1 MSERTIKPNEP
12 APNVGGGHRDD
23 SLVAESTAEATFD
36 DDETSREDRPRAG
49 GDAVVAVQR
58 VDKPDNPKQE
68 VLRTLQELR
77 RCTPIHSG
85 TKAKHSTLT
94 SLQYALACVQ
104 QVKAY
109 DEYYQLWLDA
119 GGRGASSAL
128 PRSEITDLTASCG
141 SGSLD
146 SFAICLSLATGRI
159 ICVSGHGAASC
170 LRPGDRFLD
179 LIAPQDAPVFFRAI
193 APAQLHPWEPPSTTG
208 GRGGA
213 NVEERAFY
221 CRIRAGLGR
230 ASTVLRFHG
239 AGKECSSTG
248 AASAVVGE
256 GCEDSKGE
264 CEGALARCEHLG
276 VRSRD
281 AGAECRGTG
290 TRFLPIRVR
299 PYLVRVQDVDGGVE
313 PVCLAL
319 GQRLHSAFTVP
330 RLPTEKRV
338 FMTTHSPSCI
348 FIDVDDRSVPLLGYL
363 PQELVG
369 TPILLY
375 IHPTDRP
382 LLLSVHR
389 KILRQAGQ
397 PSTEPPMR
405 LLAKNGASIAVE
417 TSWSGFV
424 NPWSRKITLV
434 IGRHRV
440 HTAPHHEDVFATPG
454 EGEEDE
460 TDEGWG
466 RLLKGDPSIR
476 ELQEQIYTLLQQPVH
491 GNGSSGYCSQG
502 SNGSH
507 EAGGGSSSDSRDAAP
522 ATKPSLHRTYPD
534 MHSRKGAVP
543 AANPTSHSRSSTQK
557 TADKPRQEV
566 AWKKLAS
573 KVENQESHPVKEA
586 KPKPQALS
594 YQQAVCLQGIL
605 RYLDSCQA
613 QSTSSGKRKC
623 HFSSNTD
630 SSQSEENPS
639 AITSPS
645 PIPTLPF
652 ATSASP
658 PTTSSP
664 SVHAGLSVS
673 SSMALPTATCPSPS
687 HSHSSSQFP
696 SASPPPPP
704 GHLLATENNDAH
716 QAPHRVGSVSGT
728 SLCSFYSTAVH
739 VGGHGQ
745 QGDVHAAAMSIA
757 DNVRDCGDGM
767 HQSLPT
773 SLHLLPGC
781 AGATANTDDNNDAR
795 LTEGNQTVSTSGVIG
810 PDGPG
815 NVGGSGQLTSALLS
829 AHTLREEKAYLKGLL
844 LQPPW
849 QPSATLIQSSEND
862 AACGAKAETAGVV
875 EPTSGREG
883 DIFTAGESFT
893 QKKVSRTTKM
903 KAKRPKQEQGPVSIK
918 KGPEFVGYSMAVPQ
932 SQPHNLAT
940 FTSLH
945 CLPHQ
950 QILNPLQHIASTQ
963 SQTLAASVAVTT
975 AAETSTEE
983 GSTRGNLQDSSPP
996 VCSGFQAT
1004 YTLYPP
1010 PGPSS
1015 PFVTP
1020 LMAVLL
1026 PSLVCPPVS
1035 QELGGQFIAHLGPA
1049 PVVVNAASPHP
1060 QCAQFCFP
1068 VAGFPCPS
1076 AAPPSPPPA
1085 SPPPSPHSTSPESL
1099 FNQSQC
1105 SSPLN
1110 LVQMERVRGQ
1120 RVEPHSGES
1129 SSNEDKQQKDS
1140 AVPLSEPDMS
1150 PSELLDLLREEAS
1163 RSGSL
1168 TSGSG
1173 SASGFISSWTVD
1185 SISGLDSTSSSGPGQ
1200 IRLHSNAIQKE
1211 MAHEWSFVQNSK
1223 GDPELMMSYQMPSR
1237 SGEIVLAADRAALCV
1252 LDDVQP
1258 KFSRAQQKE
1267 LSATHTWLLHG
1278 RLPPAM
1284 DLQVCAGCGSAEGG
1298 TGDVPLDLDPS
1309 DSDLVEVFA
1318 PQSSASY
1325 SLQSKAT
1332 TLLPAT
1338 LPGDAATA
1346 TFPMSPSTFRPG
1358 TPDDDGTK
1366 PALNPPDKPSAS

>member
-849 QPSATLIQSSEND
+849 QPSATLIQS
-862 AACGAKAETAGVV
+862 C
-875 EPTSGREG
+875 
-883 DIFTAGESFT
+883 
-893 QKKVSRTTKM
+893 
-903 KAKRPKQEQGPVSIK
+903 
-918 KGPEFVGYSMAVPQ
+918 
-932 SQPHNLAT
+932 
-940 FTSLH
+940 
-945 CLPHQ
+945 
-950 QILNPLQHIASTQ
+950 
-963 SQTLAASVAVTT
+963 
-975 AAETSTEE
+975 
-983 GSTRGNLQDSSPP
+983 
-996 VCSGFQAT
+996 
-1004 YTLYPP
+1004 
-1010 PGPSS
+1010 
-1015 PFVTP
+1015 
-1020 LMAVLL
+1020 
-1026 PSLVCPPVS
+1026 
-1035 QELGGQFIAHLGPA
+1035 
-1049 PVVVNAASPHP
+1049 
-1060 QCAQFCFP
+1060 
-1068 VAGFPCPS
+1068 
-1076 AAPPSPPPA
+1076 
-1085 SPPPSPHSTSPESL
+1085 
-1099 FNQSQC
+1099 
-1105 SSPLN
+1105 
-1110 LVQMERVRGQ
+1110 
-1120 RVEPHSGES
+1120 
-1129 SSNEDKQQKDS
+1129 
-1140 AVPLSEPDMS
+1140 
-1150 PSELLDLLREEAS
+1150 
-1163 RSGSL
+1163 
-1168 TSGSG
+1168 
-1173 SASGFISSWTVD
+1173 
-1185 SISGLDSTSSSGPGQ
+1185 SSGPGQ

>member
-1 MSERTIKPNEP
+1 MSERTIEPNGPEP
-12 APNVGGGHRDD
+12 KLGGGDP
-23 SLVAESTAEATFD
+23 LVAESSPEATC
-36 DDETSREDRPRAG
+36 DDETSREDRPRVG
-49 GDAVVAVQR
+49 GDAVVAMEMA
-58 VDKPDNPKQE
+58 DKPDNPKQE

-77 RCTPIHSG
+77 RYTPIRSG
-85 TKAKHSTLT
+85 AKAKHSTLT

-119 GGRGASSAL
+119 GGRGASSVV
-128 PRSEITDLTASCG
+128 PRSEVMDLTARCG

-146 SFAICLSLATGRI
+146 SFALCLSLATGRI
-159 ICVSGHGAASC
+159 LYVSGHGAASC

-179 LIAPQDAPVFFRAI
+179 VIAPQDAPVFFRAI
-193 APAQLHPWEPPSTTG
+193 APAQLHPWEPPSTKG
-208 GRGGA
+208 G

-221 CRIRAGLGR
+221 CRIRAGSGR
-230 ASTVLRFHG
+230 ASAVLRCHG
-239 AGKECSSTG
+239 GGRECSGTSAASVVVG
-248 AASAVVGE
+248 AACG
-256 GCEDSKGE
+256 DSKGE
-264 CEGALARCEHLG
+264 CGGASARCEHMG

-281 AGAECRGTG
+281 AGAECRGVG
-290 TRFLPIRVR
+290 PRFLPIRVR
-299 PYLVRVQDVDGGVE
+299 PYLVRVQDVDGSVE
-313 PVCLAL
+313 PVCLAV

-434 IGRHRV
+434 VGRHRV
-440 HTAPHHEDVFATPG
+440 HTAPQNEDVFATPG

-460 TDEGWG
+460 TDGGWG

-522 ATKPSLHRTYPD
+522 PTNPSLHRTYPD

-543 AANPTSHSRSSTQK
+543 GAKPTAHSRSSTQK

-566 AWKKLAS
+566 AWKKLVSGA
-573 KVENQESHPVKEA
+573 ENQASHPGKEA
-586 KPKPQALS
+586 KPKSQALS

-605 RYLDSCQA
+605 RYLDSCQSK
-613 QSTSSGKRKC
+613 STSSGKRKC
-623 HFSSNTD
+623 HFSSNTE

-645 PIPTLPF
+645 PIPLLPL

-658 PTTSSP
+658 PSTSSP
-664 SVHAGLSVS
+664 SAHAGLSVS
-673 SSMALPTATCPSPS
+673 SVALPTATCPSPS

-704 GHLLATENNDAH
+704 GHLLKPENNDAH
-716 QAPHRVGSVSGT
+716 QAPHQVGSVSGT
-728 SLCSFYSTAVH
+728 SLCSFYSTVVH

-745 QGDVHAAAMSIA
+745 KEDVHAAEMNIA
-757 DNVRDCGDGM
+757 ANVRDCGEGM
-767 HQSLPT
+767 HLLLPT
-773 SLHLLPGC
+773 LLHLLPGPTP
-781 AGATANTDDNNDAR
+781 GTPNTNDKDAKF
-795 LTEGNQTVSTSGVIG
+795 TEGNQPVSTSGAIG
-810 PDGPG
+810 PDGRG
-815 NVGGSGQLTSALLS
+815 NGGGRGQLTSALLS

-849 QPSATLIQSSEND
+849 QPSATWIQSRAKNDGACGDKAD
-862 AACGAKAETAGVV
+862 AAGVA
-875 EPTSGREG
+875 EPTAGREG

-903 KAKRPKQEQGPVSIK
+903 KAKRPKQEQGPVGIN
-918 KGPEFVGYSMAVPQ
+918 KGAGLVGYPMAVPQ
-932 SQPHNLAT
+932 SQSHNVAT

-963 SQTLAASVAVTT
+963 GQRMAASAPITT
-975 AAETSTEE
+975 AAETSTGG
-983 GSTRGNLQDSSPP
+983 GSAHGNLQD
-996 VCSGFQAT
+996 
-1004 YTLYPP
+1004 
-1010 PGPSS
+1010 
-1015 PFVTP
+1015 
-1020 LMAVLL
+1020 
-1026 PSLVCPPVS
+1026 
-1035 QELGGQFIAHLGPA
+1035 
-1049 PVVVNAASPHP
+1049 
-1060 QCAQFCFP
+1060 
-1068 VAGFPCPS
+1068 PS
-1076 AAPPSPPPA
+1076 AP
-1085 SPPPSPHSTSPESL
+1085 
-1099 FNQSQC
+1099 SQC
-1105 SSPLN
+1105 SFPLN
-1110 LVQMERVRGQ
+1110 VVQMERVRGQ
-1120 RVEPHSGES
+1120 EVERHGGES
-1129 SSNEDKQQKDS
+1129 ASCDEAKNEDKRLKDS
-1140 AVPLSEPDMS
+1140 TVPLSESDIS
-1150 PSELLDLLREEAS
+1150 PSELLHLLREEAS

-1168 TSGSG
+1168 TSGSA

-1185 SISGLDSTSSSGPGQ
+1185 SISGVDSPSSSGPGH

-1211 MAHEWSFVQNSK
+1211 LAQQRSFVPNSK

-1237 SGEIVLAADRAALCV
+1237 SGEIVLAADRAALCA

-1258 KFSRAQQKE
+1258 KFSRSQKKE
-1267 LSATHTWLLHG
+1267 LSGTHTWLLHG

-1298 TGDVPLDLDPS
+1298 TEVLPLDLDPS

-1318 PQSSASY
+1318 PQASASY
-1325 SLQSKAT
+1325 SLAT
-1332 TLLPAT
+1332 TLLPSNLPVDAT
-1338 LPGDAATA
+1338 TA
-1346 TFPMSPSTFRPG
+1346 TSPMSPSTFRPG
-1358 TPDDDGTK
+1358 TPDDDGIK
-1366 PALNPPDKPSAS
+1366 PVLNPPDKPSAS